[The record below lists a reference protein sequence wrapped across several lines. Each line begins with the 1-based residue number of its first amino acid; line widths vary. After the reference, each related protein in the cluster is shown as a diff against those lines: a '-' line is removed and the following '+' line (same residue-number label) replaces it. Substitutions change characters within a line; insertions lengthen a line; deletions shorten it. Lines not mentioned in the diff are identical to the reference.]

1 MTISK
6 MSALYFVLCCSA
18 VLTLTIS
25 SRDSYSGTQTRYTHQ
40 RISVPCSSLN
50 EETGQ
55 AGTIFLSRGHAR
67 LNDNHS
73 SNVKPGTR
81 IKAGDEII
89 TGKDGFVGIIMNNK
103 KISTIQPDTQARLIC
118 GELETGKPYVI
129 MRSYISAAV
138 RG

>member
-40 RISVPCSSLN
+40 RISVPCSILN
-50 EETGQ
+50 GEAVF
-55 AGTIFLSRGHAR
+55 AGTIFLSRGRAG
-67 LNDNHS
+67 LNDNHG

-81 IKAGDEII
+81 IKAGDEIT
-89 TGKDGFVGIIMNNK
+89 TGKDGFVGIKMNSQ

-118 GELETGKPYVI
+118 GCLLYTSPSP
-129 MRSYISAAV
+129 RD